1 MTQRSMRRIAVAV
14 ALTTATVLA
23 APAQA
28 AGRTTS
34 VISDSGWLEAA
45 IHWMAGQ
52 WMAGTWSAGAAA
64 VSAPELKAATDSSTP
79 TSTAL
84 PPAKTDSGIGIDPD
98 G

>member
-14 ALTTATVLA
+14 VLTTATVLA

-28 AGRTTS
+28 AGRTTLGVS
-34 VISDSGWLEAA
+34 ASGWLEAA
-45 IHWMAGQ
+45 LQ
-52 WMAGTWSAGAAA
+52 WMAGVWSAGAAA
-64 VSAPELKAATDSSTP
+64 VSTPGIKAATDPSTP
-79 TSTAL
+79 TTMAP

>member
-14 ALTTATVLA
+14 ALTAATVLA

-34 VISDSGWLEAA
+34 AISNLGWLEAA
-45 IHWMAGQ
+45 LQ
-52 WMAGTWSAGAAA
+52 WMAGVWSEGTAA
-64 VSAPELKAATDSSTP
+64 VSTPGTNVAPVPSPP
-79 TSTAL
+79 TVTAP
-84 PPAKTDSGIGIDPD
+84 PPAKTDSGFGIDPE